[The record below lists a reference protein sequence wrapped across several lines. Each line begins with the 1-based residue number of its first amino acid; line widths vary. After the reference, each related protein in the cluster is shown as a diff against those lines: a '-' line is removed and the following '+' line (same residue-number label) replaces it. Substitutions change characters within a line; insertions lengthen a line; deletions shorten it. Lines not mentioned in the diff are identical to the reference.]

1 MLEVQKAE
9 KKVQSDKNTP
19 EQKDPKEEK
28 QMAQQQAD
36 MQSVVANALE
46 AVEKSQA
53 AQMEKLKGML
63 EAKEKAEAEKEK
75 ARLA

>member
-1 MLEVQKAE
+1 
-9 KKVQSDKNTP
+9 
-19 EQKDPKEEK
+19 
-28 QMAQQQAD
+28 

-75 ARLA
+75 SRLA